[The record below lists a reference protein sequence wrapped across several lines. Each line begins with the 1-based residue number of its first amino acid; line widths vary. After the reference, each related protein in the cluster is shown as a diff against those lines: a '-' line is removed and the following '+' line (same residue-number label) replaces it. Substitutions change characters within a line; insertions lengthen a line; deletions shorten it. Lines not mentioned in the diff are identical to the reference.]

1 MSFLTP
7 FAGVRLFGGRHPEST
22 GDDRAHVIVE
32 TLGREHAGKT
42 GIRAMKFRVTQQGP
56 MPSGLELSAA
66 DPRTTP
72 RWMNEAIAVYRGLQK
87 GGFTSTID
95 PTQVQYHLFEA
106 DQLRAVYSHRESI
119 GQLLTFTQ
127 DNGDKKLQEHFGKHH
142 DNLARAGVIHLF
154 ISCPP
159 DDRPESIERLQT
171 T

>member
-1 MSFLTP
+1 MSFLSSLT
-7 FAGVRLFGGRHPEST
+7 GTHVFGR
-22 GDDRAHVIVE
+22 RAAETEETDVAQVVVE
-32 TLGREHAGKT
+32 TLGREHSGKT
-42 GIRAMKFRVTQQGP
+42 GIRAMQFKVTQQGP
-56 MPSGLELSAA
+56 LPSDLELSAA

-72 RWMNEAIAVYRGLQK
+72 RWMNEAIAIYRGLQK

-106 DQLRAVYSHRESI
+106 DQLRAVYLHRESI

-142 DNLARAGVIHLF
+142 DNLARADVIHLF

-159 DDRPESIERLQT
+159 DDRP
-171 T
+171 